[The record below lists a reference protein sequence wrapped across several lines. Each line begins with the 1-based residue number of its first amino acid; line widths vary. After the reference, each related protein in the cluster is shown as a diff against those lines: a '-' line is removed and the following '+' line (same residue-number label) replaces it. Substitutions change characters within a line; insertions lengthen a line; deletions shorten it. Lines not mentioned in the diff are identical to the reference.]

1 MSQANFEAHA
11 TKSKLF
17 VAHCTLR
24 NGEFET
30 TVKRL
35 FTAHDLAAAEAY
47 AMEEGMASFD
57 GSDEDDK
64 TSYQEEGQPR
74 TWYFAGGEWCVTLNN
89 ITEIADPEHAKI
101 IAGSGLV
108 QFL

>member
-17 VAHCTLR
+17 VAHITHR
-24 NGEFET
+24 NGEYESS
-30 TVKRL
+30 VKRL
-35 FTAHDLAAAEAY
+35 FTAHDLASAEAY
-47 AMEEGMASFD
+47 LLEEGMANYD
-57 GSDEDDK
+57 GSEDEN
-64 TSYQEEGQPR
+64 TSYQEDGQPR

-89 ITEIADPEHAKI
+89 VTEIEDPEHAKI
-101 IAGSGLV
+101 IAASGLV